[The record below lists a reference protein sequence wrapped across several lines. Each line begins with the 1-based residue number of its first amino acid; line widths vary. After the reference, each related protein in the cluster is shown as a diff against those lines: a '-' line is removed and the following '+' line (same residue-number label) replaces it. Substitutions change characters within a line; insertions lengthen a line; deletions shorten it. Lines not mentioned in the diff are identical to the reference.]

1 MAVISVHLN
10 PIRSSSLALAGAL
23 VLVLSAGL
31 ANAQTQASCQF
42 KTFNRQIPINGHA
55 HVLVPRGVNDYNTV
69 VGSEEDE
76 TTFIVRG
83 FTRWSDGS
91 LTYFRHDNV
100 SSTVFTDRDNNGIDT
115 GVAGPSTSLASD
127 DGTPFTLKGSTFTA
141 RGMTIGDITYTK
153 FTIWGT
159 NRWGT
164 TVGAFKDSSGKM
176 HGFKS
181 FSNGNA
187 IALDFPGS
195 AETAAGAINDS
206 GTIVGT
212 YSNHLAPNE
221 WRHGF
226 MYSNGKWATLDYPA
240 TLQTTLSGI
249 SNANLI
255 VGTTI
260 KGTTQTGSF
269 IYKNGAFKKIVLPN
283 SNVPTYGR
291 GVSASKGLIAGFS
304 GNTGFIATCK

>member
-1 MAVISVHLN
+1 MAGKSDQRNI
-10 PIRSSSLALAGAL
+10 IRSLGLALVAVFAL
-23 VLVLSAGL
+23 AICADI
-31 ANAQTQASCQF
+31 ANAQSQASCQF
-42 KTFNRQIPINGHA
+42 TTFNRQLSINGHT

-69 VGSEEDE
+69 VGSDEDE
-76 TTFIVRG
+76 ASFIVRG

-91 LTYFRHDNV
+91 LTYFRHDNFTD
-100 SSTVFTDRDNNGIDT
+100 TVFTDRDNSGTDV
-115 GVAGPSTSLASD
+115 GAAGPPTSLASA
-127 DGTPFTLKGSTFTA
+127 DGVPFELKGSTFTA
-141 RGMTIGDITYTK
+141 RAMTIGNTTYTK

-181 FSNGNA
+181 FSDGNA

-226 MYSNGKWATLDYPA
+226 IYSNGKWATLDYPA

-249 SNANLI
+249 SNGNLI

-260 KGTTQTGSF
+260 KGTTETGSF
-269 IYKNGAFKKIVLPN
+269 IYKNGTFKKIVLPN

-291 GVSASKGLIAGFS
+291 GVSPNKGLIAGFS
-304 GNTGFIATCK
+304 GQTGFIAACK